1 MHVFPVVPSKDRRG
15 ACAKTEWKGARVLL
29 LMLSFR
35 KLWCDC
41 APYLKIPSL
50 SPSVIPSISEEFCY
64 GFTLFIRCVTSSQ
77 ISRRFFFFYYFFLFA
92 IIYFCLSE
100 REENGVLIVKQSKT
114 KEICWQSQLRL
125 PNWFKYWKENKK
137 FLFLEINETVIVIA
151 NIQIF
156 FFFH

>member
-1 MHVFPVVPSKDRRG
+1 MHVFPVVSSKQPQC
-15 ACAKTEWKGARVLL
+15 ACVETEWKGARVLL

-50 SPSVIPSISEEFCY
+50 SLTDVPSISEEFCY
-64 GFTLFIRCVTSSQ
+64 GFTLFIRCVTTSQ
-77 ISRRFFFFYYFFLFA
+77 ISSAFFFLFIILLG

-114 KEICWQSQLRL
+114 KEICWQSRLWL
-125 PNWFKYWKENKK
+125 PNYFKYS
-137 FLFLEINETVIVIA
+137 
-151 NIQIF
+151 
-156 FFFH
+156 